1 MRLEG
6 WERRLFDVIEDA
18 RVQPYVLG
26 EHDCFRVACRV
37 IDALTGIDRWPE
49 FKGYKTRREALRNIA
64 TRGKS
69 FTDAGDWFFGVQGM
83 PPALARR
90 GDIAAITTD
99 EPIKNNEGLIV
110 GEYKEHHL
118 AVVMGKQCAG
128 LTESGLVWLPV
139 KTALCA
145 WRVG

>member
-6 WERRLFDVIEDA
+6 WERRLFGVIEDA
-18 RVQPYVLG
+18 RARPYVLG

-37 IDALTGIDRWPE
+37 IEALTGIDRWPE
-49 FKGYKTRREALRNIA
+49 FRGYKTRREALRNIA

-69 FTDAGDWFFGVQGM
+69 FTEAGDWFFGVPNM

-90 GDIAAITTD
+90 GDIAAIVTD
-99 EPIKNNEGLIV
+99 ELLKNNEGEIV

-128 LTESGLVWLPV
+128 LMDKGLIWLP
-139 KTALCA
+139 TEWALCA